1 MAVEGMQGS
10 ETVHVDV
17 PSDRLWSMVS
27 DVTRMGS
34 WSPETYEA
42 AWLDGASGP
51 QVGARFKGRNKRG
64 PFKWSTKCTVVAADP
79 GKRFEFVV
87 GTADKPVTRWRY
99 SFAPSAGGT
108 DVTESWQ
115 SERYGFFSKLLQKPA
130 KATAALNEGI
140 KKTLAKL
147 KQAAESGAA

>member
-10 ETVHVDV
+10 ETVHVDAPPDKV
-17 PSDRLWSMVS
+17 WGMVS

-34 WSPETYEA
+34 WSPETQKAE
-42 AWLDGASGP
+42 WIGGSTGP
-51 QVGARFKGRNKRG
+51 VAGARFKGYNKRG
-64 PFKWSTKCTVVAADP
+64 AFRWSTKCTVVAAEP
-79 GKRFEFVV
+79 GKAFEFVV
-87 GTADKPVTRWRY
+87 GTAEKPVTRWRY
-99 SFAPSAGGT
+99 AFAAAGGGA

-115 SERYGFFSKLLQKPA
+115 AEKYGFFSKLLVRPA

-147 KQAAESGAA
+147 KQVAESGS